1 MKPKTASRSDRIAIE
16 AKLHDTYKE
25 LSSGTDPEFAPFE
38 ELKDVFLIAACL
50 GFEIGKRR
58 PLSSDR
64 RDIVR
69 WETLSPETDVPVLY
83 ALAIAA
89 TGTVDVLDDRGKV
102 LTIAEEYANEGIHL
116 LVGNIV
122 NQNVRPLWKLI
133 EMIRAEADA

>member
-1 MKPKTASRSDRIAIE
+1 MKPKAPSRSDRIAIE
-16 AKLHDTYKE
+16 AKLHDTYKD

-38 ELKDVFLIAACL
+38 ELKDVFLMAACL
-50 GFEIGKRR
+50 GFRSGRRR

-83 ALAIAA
+83 ALATAA
-89 TGTVDVLDDRGKV
+89 TGTVEALDDIGEV

-116 LVGNIV
+116 LLGNIS
-122 NQNVRPLWKLI
+122 NQKVRPLWKVV
-133 EMIRAEADA
+133 EMIRAESNA